1 MRLSKDKT
9 CPFGNEFQIEE
20 IELDTNSSI
29 NYVDSKYAVYV
40 VT

>member
-1 MRLSKDKT
+1 MRLFNYKT

-20 IELDTNSSI
+20 MELDTNSSI

-40 VT
+40 GT